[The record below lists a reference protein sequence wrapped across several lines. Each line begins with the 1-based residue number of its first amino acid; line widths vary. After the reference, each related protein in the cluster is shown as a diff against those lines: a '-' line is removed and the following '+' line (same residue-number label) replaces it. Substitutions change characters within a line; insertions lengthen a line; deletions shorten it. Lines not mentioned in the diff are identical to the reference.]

1 MVTDEDTLPFDI
13 RMITPGTP
21 QHEALQAESEAFRRN
36 SAYYDEH
43 AEEFVERYPG
53 PCIVVVF
60 NDNEVRSFR
69 KEEELDSFLATLS
82 EFERASAFEIDHQDP
97 CAIVIPTFVVLQ

>member
-13 RMITPGTP
+13 RMVTPGTP
-21 QHEALQAESEAFRRN
+21 EYEALQAETAAFRRN

-43 AEEFVERYPG
+43 SDELTERFPG
-53 PCIVVVF
+53 PCIVVVT
-60 NDNEVRSFR
+60 NDNEVRSFQE
-69 KEEELDSFLATLS
+69 EEELESFLATLT

-97 CAIVIPTFVVLQ
+97 NTIVIPTSVVLQ

>member
-13 RMITPGTP
+13 RMVTPGTP
-21 QHEALQAESEAFRRN
+21 EYEALQAETAAFRCN

-43 AEEFVERYPG
+43 AEEFIERYPG

-60 NDNEVRSFR
+60 NDNEVRSFQ
-69 KEEELDSFLATLS
+69 EEEDLDSFLATLS
-82 EFERASAFEIDHQDP
+82 EFDRATALIEFQPDP
-97 CAIVIPTFVVLQ
+97 KSVFIPTLFVAR